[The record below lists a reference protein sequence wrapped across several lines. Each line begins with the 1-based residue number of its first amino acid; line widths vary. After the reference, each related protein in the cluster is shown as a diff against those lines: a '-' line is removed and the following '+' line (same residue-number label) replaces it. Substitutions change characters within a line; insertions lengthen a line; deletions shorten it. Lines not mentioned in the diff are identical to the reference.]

1 MIKITNLK
9 EIDQIQPLMLKA
21 YIAKKMTAMMQEYQ
35 VDNLDDIGCFIVLEP
50 EEFTDFPIGEMEFV
64 EMLFLEE
71 SMFLHGVRIIDE
83 SYGEDI
89 YLPVEVASRF
99 HLYRRGKISDNRQ
112 PTAVSADD
120 RRQRQ
125 GIV

>member
-35 VDNLDDIGCFIVLEP
+35 VDNLDDVGCFIVLEP

-89 YLPVEVASRF
+89 YLPVEVVRC
-99 HLYRRGKISDNRQ
+99 
-112 PTAVSADD
+112 
-120 RRQRQ
+120 
-125 GIV
+125 

>member
-1 MIKITNLK
+1 MIKTTNLK
-9 EIDQIQPLMLKA
+9 ETDQIQPLILRA
-21 YIAKKMTAMMQEYQ
+21 YIAKKITAMMQEYQ

-50 EEFTDFPIGEMEFV
+50 EEFTDFPIGETEFV

-89 YLPVEVASRF
+89 YLPVEVVRC
-99 HLYRRGKISDNRQ
+99 
-112 PTAVSADD
+112 
-120 RRQRQ
+120 
-125 GIV
+125 

>member
-1 MIKITNLK
+1 MIKTTNLK
-9 EIDQIQPLMLKA
+9 ETDQIQPLILRA

-64 EMLFLEE
+64 EMLSLKENV
-71 SMFLHGVRIIDE
+71 FLHGVRIIDE

-89 YLPVEVASRF
+89 YLPVEVV
-99 HLYRRGKISDNRQ
+99 
-112 PTAVSADD
+112 TC
-120 RRQRQ
+120 
-125 GIV
+125 